1 MKVIKTAV
9 ATVAF
14 SSLAFCAAANAGS
27 LEPQGW
33 TAGLALGAAL
43 PQGVYF
49 IDNMSWGGWRGVDD
63 SKSNLFI
70 NVPLGVWSTP
80 WTVFGGRVEVMGTV
94 PEIAGGVPYKAALPG
109 YSGRD
114 YDEIYNPAGFVGV
127 AWDLGRG
134 FGLSAF
140 IGGWAPVDNDLK
152 NFGFDSW
159 ALSERVN
166 LSYVNDGWK
175 LGANLS
181 FGQPGKT
188 NSSTVFGINNSQVL
202 PDWFN
207 YDLTAT
213 KTIGKWEVGLIGV
226 GSADMSKAAWNSL
239 ADHLLAGAPYEKQSQ
254 FALGG
259 LIGYNFPGITT
270 QTYITRDVASSGYYN
285 LSDGSKSYETR
296 IWSRVIVPLWNPTS
310 LESLKDSYK

>member
-27 LEPQGW
+27 LEPAGW
-33 TAGLALGAAL
+33 TAGLALGAPL

-49 IDNMSWGGWRGVDD
+49 IDNMSWGGWRGIDD
-63 SKSNLFI
+63 SKSNLLI

-80 WTVFGGRVEVMGTV
+80 WTVFGGRVEVLGTV
-94 PEIAGGVPYKAALPG
+94 PEIAGGIPYKGAAAASW
-109 YSGRD
+109 SGRD

-134 FGLSAF
+134 FGISAF
-140 IGGWAPVDNDLK
+140 VGGWAPVDNDLK

-159 ALSERVN
+159 ALSERLN

-175 LGANLS
+175 LAANLS
-181 FGQPGKT
+181 FGQPGKSDVYT
-188 NSSTVFGINNSQVL
+188 VFSSTDKQVL

-213 KTIGKWEVGLIGV
+213 KTIGKWEVGLVGV
-226 GSADMSKAAWNSL
+226 GSTDTSSGLWN
-239 ADHLLAGAPYEKQSQ
+239 GGGKEQSQ

-259 LIGYNFPGITT
+259 IIGYSFPGITT
-270 QTYITRDVASSGYYN
+270 QTYITRDVVSDNYYN
-285 LSDGSKSYETR
+285 VDGSKSYETR
-296 IWSRVIVPLWNPTS
+296 IWSRVIVPLWNPTA
-310 LESLKDSYK
+310 LELMKDSYK

>member
-27 LEPQGW
+27 LEPPGW

-49 IDNMSWGGWRGVDD
+49 IDNMSWGGWRGIDD
-63 SKSNLFI
+63 SKSNLLI
-70 NVPLGVWSTP
+70 NVPMLAWSTP
-80 WTVFGGRVEVMGTV
+80 WTVFGGRVEVLGTV
-94 PEIAGGVPYKAALPG
+94 PEIAGGVPRTMSAEFWA
-109 YSGRD
+109 GRD

-140 IGGWAPVDNDLK
+140 IGGWAPVDNDLRK
-152 NFGFDSW
+152 FGFDSW

-175 LGANLS
+175 LAANLS
-181 FGQPGKT
+181 FGQPGKSDVYT
-188 NSSTVFGINNSQVL
+188 VFSSTDKQVL

-213 KTIGKWEVGLIGV
+213 KTIGKWEVGLVGIG
-226 GSADMSKAAWNSL
+226 STDTSKALERRAALKESSL
-239 ADHLLAGAPYEKQSQ
+239 SSRWA
-254 FALGG
+254 ALSA
-259 LIGYNFPGITT
+259 ITSPASRRRLT
-270 QTYITRDVASSGYYN
+270 SRETSPAATTSTRMARSLTRRGSG
-285 LSDGSKSYETR
+285 R
-296 IWSRVIVPLWNPTS
+296 A
-310 LESLKDSYK
+310 